1 MLKTFAEPL
10 LEAIPESSPQ
20 YDEAQRILTFMK
32 FFDKIE
38 STDAVPD
45 NAILREFIGPR
56 K

>member
-10 LEAIPESSPQ
+10 LKAIPETSEQ
-20 YDEAQRILTFMK
+20 YEEAQRILTFIK
-32 FFDKIE
+32 YFKRIE